1 MDALI
6 KIAMLVAA
14 GCVLLVV
21 NVWFVRHVVD
31 GLKPRSLPDT
41 IAPIHVVGVEDKD
54 GKAGQALAGML
65 LARMRHIGAEM
76 AATHE
81 QLERPLAERA
91 PAAPGLVLPQD
102 LRSAPLADL
111 PTGLS
116 EPVNFEMKV
125 AGVEV
130 GGMLS
135 WMHRTLTSDN
145 ALQLTLQNG
154 NGEAVVSGTWNEGR
168 DTLWVEVPG
177 AADKPVPNERVVKSV
192 AYALM
197 QRQFERRVPQ
207 VSALSPAEFETFVTT
222 MSAAATRHRQ
232 AVLGGSFQPEFAA
245 LSEKFE
251 TLVSRA
257 PNWKELLHFAARV
270 AELGGKVD
278 LALDRYKQTLAL
290 LDKDSSLREPIETRV
305 VALTDRLLATAPRP
319 VVPAV
324 APAPVTAA
332 GSQPAAIPVAAAKVE
347 QSAVPWPLKALG
359 VAGLDM
365 PAKVRVAVLGGPPAA
380 GTLRAEQFE
389 VVGPQSSGGSEPDP
403 MMADYV
409 RNIVQTVLMV
419 APAAHFVFAHSQ
431 SRNGAATEGQILA
444 ELALLARARPA
455 VALLT
460 LGPLRSAAFARVFE
474 QMAADG
480 TLVVMA
486 AGNDPQRTM
495 LSLGDALDEQVL
507 IVSSVGPSGKASTFT
522 QRGDHSVWAPGENI
536 PIRSADQRVD
546 TGAGTSYAAALAA
559 GVAARLVA
567 ERPKL
572 GPRELRKTLTTT
584 AQPQASGGPAVLN
597 LARARGKLG

>member
-1 MDALI
+1 
-6 KIAMLVAA
+6 MLLAA

-21 NVWFVRHVVD
+21 NVWFVRHAID
-31 GLKPRSLPDT
+31 GFKPRALPDT
-41 IAPIHVVGVEDKD
+41 IAPIHIVGVEDKD
-54 GKAGQALAGML
+54 GRAGQALAGML

-91 PAAPGLVLPQD
+91 PTGPGLVLPQD
-102 LRSAPLADL
+102 LRSPPLADL

-135 WMHRTLTSDN
+135 WVHRSLTSDN

-177 AADKPVPNERVVKSV
+177 AADKLVPNERVVKSV

-232 AVLGGSFQPEFAA
+232 AMLGGSFQPEFAA

-270 AELGGKVD
+270 AELGGKVE

-290 LDKDSSLREPIETRV
+290 LDKGSDLREPIETRV
-305 VALTDRLLATAPRP
+305 MALTDRLLATAPRP
-319 VVPAV
+319 VWS
-324 APAPVTAA
+324 AA
-332 GSQPAAIPVAAAKVE
+332 GAGPQFMPTPEAAAKMAAAKLEAAKLEKVE
-347 QSAVPWPLKALG
+347 KGAVPWPLKALG

-365 PAKVRVAVLGGPPAA
+365 PETVRVAVLGGPPTA

-389 VVGPQSSGGSEPDP
+389 VVGPSGSSGSEPDR

-419 APAAHFVFAHSQ
+419 APGAHFIFAHSQ

-444 ELALLARARPA
+444 ELALLAKAKPA

-460 LGPLRSAAFARVFE
+460 LGPLRSAAYARVFE

-486 AGNDPQRTM
+486 AGNEPQRPM

-522 QRGDHSVWAPGENI
+522 QRGNHSVWAPGENI
-536 PIRSADQRVD
+536 PIRSADPRVD

-572 GPRELRKTLTTT
+572 GPRELRNTLTTT

-597 LARARGKLG
+597 LARAREKLG